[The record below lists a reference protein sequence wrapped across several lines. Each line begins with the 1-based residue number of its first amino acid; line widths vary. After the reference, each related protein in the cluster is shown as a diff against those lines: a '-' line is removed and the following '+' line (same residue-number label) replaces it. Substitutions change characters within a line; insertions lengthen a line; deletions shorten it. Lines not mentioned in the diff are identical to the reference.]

1 MHKIYHSM
9 NPHRTRKKNLIV
21 SYKNLSDELREIFK
35 EKYPEGYSDY
45 LQRYDKPNG
54 DTIFVVPME
63 TEDTVYMIKFDVKID
78 TTLTD
83 DDVEKDIFDEAVEK
97 ADEDMAPLQEA
108 LDKEEDDHSHT
119 ERNIR
124 HGDYE
129 EEPTRRKSKRMG
141 ALGDLGKEL
150 SEAFDD
156 DFSSFDDDDDDDDLD
171 KDDADNDAD
180 FEPSDEDLMD
190 INSDFYLANA
200 EIPPEELA
208 RMEKDAA
215 PAPKKKGRP
224 RKNPVE
230 TVPAAPK
237 KKGRPRK
244 NPEA

>member
-1 MHKIYHSM
+1 
-9 NPHRTRKKNLIV
+9 
-21 SYKNLSDELREIFK
+21 
-35 EKYPEGYSDY
+35 
-45 LQRYDKPNG
+45 
-54 DTIFVVPME
+54 
-63 TEDTVYMIKFDVKID
+63 
-78 TTLTD
+78 
-83 DDVEKDIFDEAVEK
+83 
-97 ADEDMAPLQEA
+97 MAPLQEA

-244 NPEA
+244 NPEAL

>member
-1 MHKIYHSM
+1 M
-9 NPHRTRKKNLIV
+9 IV
-21 SYKNLSDELREIFK
+21 SYKNLSDELREMFK

-54 DTIFVVPME
+54 DSIFVVPME

-78 TTLTD
+78 TALAD

-97 ADEDMAPLQEA
+97 AEDDMAPLQEA
-108 LDKEEDDHSHT
+108 LDKEDEDSSHT
-119 ERNIR
+119 ERTIR

-129 EEPTRRKSKRMG
+129 EEPTRKKSKHRG
-141 ALGDLGKEL
+141 DLGDLGKEL
-150 SEAFDD
+150 TDAFDD
-156 DFSSFDDDDDDDDLD
+156 DFSSFDDEDEEDEI
-171 KDDADNDAD
+171 DNDDIDNDSD
-180 FEPSDEDLMD
+180 FEPSDEELMD

-208 RMEKDAA
+208 RMGKEEA

-224 RKNPVE
+224 RKNPVD
-230 TVPAAPK
+230 TTPAAPK

>member
-1 MHKIYHSM
+1 M

-171 KDDADNDAD
+171 KDDADNYAD